1 MQPFVNS
8 NTECPINFDVFSKQ
22 FVKWCYN
29 PVNTLILVMER
40 VLTTTWFSIT
50 GLERIFCAGTQWSF
64 FGENISVFQYLR
76 ACHHTSLN
84 KKTALLK

>member
-29 PVNTLILVMER
+29 PVNILILGMER
-40 VLTTTWFSIT
+40 ALPSTWFSI
-50 GLERIFCAGTQWSF
+50 AGV
-64 FGENISVFQYLR
+64 E
-76 ACHHTSLN
+76 
-84 KKTALLK
+84 

>member
-29 PVNTLILVMER
+29 PVNILIPVMER
-40 VLTTTWFSIT
+40 VLTTVWFSIT
-50 GLERIFCAGTQWSF
+50 GLKRRICAGTHSS
-64 FGENISVFQYLR
+64 EITPLCLSI
-76 ACHHTSLN
+76 
-84 KKTALLK
+84 